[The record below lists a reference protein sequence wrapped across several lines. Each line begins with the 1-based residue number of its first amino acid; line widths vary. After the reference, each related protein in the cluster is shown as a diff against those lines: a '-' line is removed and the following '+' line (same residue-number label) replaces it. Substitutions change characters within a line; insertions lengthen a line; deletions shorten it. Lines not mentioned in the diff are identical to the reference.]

1 MEKPIDKKTNWMQI
15 IGLFGGIIAAILVY
29 IFFPSDAP
37 EIVNSMDAAKEAIA
51 KGKPLNTD
59 SMAIAAAVA
68 ILMGIWWMSE
78 AATLAVTALLPL
90 VLFPI
95 LGADT
100 FKNVAA
106 PYANDTIFLFMG
118 GFILALAM
126 QKWNL
131 HTRIAIGIV
140 LMVGTSPRRLIAGFM
155 VATGF
160 ITMWVNNTATTIMM
174 LPVGLSVLHLVEKL
188 RNAPISGTVEGDMKH
203 LDTISKQSTQG
214 GVVSTIAH
222 KAEDVIEKVKERT
235 AAFSTNFGISL
246 MLGIAYAATIG
257 STGTIVGSTS
267 TAFFVGHMQEVYGIE
282 IGFGEWMLMGLPL
295 SILMMGFCWFLLT
308 FVIFPPEMKEIPG
321 GKDVIHEEYRKL
333 GKITTA
339 EILVAIIFASGAFCW
354 IFLGFI
360 LRYFDI
366 RVTSLN
372 SLIAISMAVLFFL
385 IPANRSGE
393 RLIDW
398 TTAKT
403 LPWDMLILF
412 GGGLALSAQLSKTGL
427 SLWIGHLVQN
437 LSGMNIIL
445 IIVVVTALVIFL
457 TEIVSNTATAATF
470 IPIIAGVALGLGY
483 EGRDIMVVTIPV
495 TLAAIYAFM
504 LPVGTP
510 PNAIAYGSGFVR
522 MKDMI
527 KAGFWLNIAGIVI
540 ITLITCTMGMWAFG
554 LKFH

>member
-15 IGLFGGIIAAILVY
+15 IGLFSGIIAAILVY
-29 IFFPSDAP
+29 VFFPSDAA
-37 EIVNSMDAAKEAIA
+37 EIVNSMDAAKEAMA
-51 KGKPLNTD
+51 KGKSLNTEA
-59 SMAIAAAVA
+59 MAIAAAVA

-78 AATLAVTALLPL
+78 AVTLAVTALLPL

-131 HTRIAIGIV
+131 HTRIAIAIV
-140 LMVGTSPRRLIAGFM
+140 LMVGTSPRRLVAGFM
-155 VATGF
+155 LATGF
-160 ITMWVNNTATTIMM
+160 ITMWVNNTATAIMM

-188 RNAPISGTVEGDMKH
+188 RNTPISGTVEGDMKH
-203 LDTISKQSTQG
+203 LDEISQQSTQG

-222 KAEDVIEKVKERT
+222 KAEDVIDKVKERT
-235 AAFSTNFGISL
+235 TAFSTNFGISL

-295 SILMMGFCWFLLT
+295 SILMMTFCWFLLT
-308 FVIFPPEMKEIPG
+308 FVIFPPEMKDIPG
-321 GKDVIHEEYRKL
+321 GKEIIREEYRKL
-333 GKITTA
+333 GKINIA
-339 EILVAIIFASGAFCW
+339 EISVGIIFVSGAFCW

-360 LRYFDI
+360 LKYYDI
-366 RVTSLN
+366 KISSLN
-372 SLIAISMAVLFFL
+372 SLIAISMAILFFL

-398 TTAKT
+398 STAKK

-437 LSGMNIIL
+437 LSGMNVIL
-445 IIVVVTALVIFL
+445 IIVIVAALVIFL

-495 TLAAIYAFM
+495 TLAAIFAFM

-527 KAGFWLNIAGIVI
+527 KAGFWLNIAGIII

>member
-1 MEKPIDKKTNWMQI
+1 MKKSVDKKTNI
-15 IGLFGGIIAAILVY
+15 VKTLGLFGGVIAAILVY
-29 IFFPSDAP
+29 IFFPSDAS
-37 EIVNSMDAAKEAIA
+37 EVVNSMDAAKEAIA
-51 KGKPLNTD
+51 SGKPLNTD
-59 SMAIAAAVA
+59 YMAVAAAVA

-78 AATLAVTALLPL
+78 AAPLAATALLPL
-90 VLFPI
+90 VIFPI
-95 LGADT
+95 LGVDT
-100 FKNVAA
+100 FRNVTA
-106 PYANDTIFLFMG
+106 PYSNETIFLFMG

-126 QKWNL
+126 QKRNL

-140 LMVGTSPRRLIAGFM
+140 LLIGTSPRRLVAGFM
-155 VATGF
+155 IATGF

-174 LPVGLSVLHLVEKL
+174 LPVGLSVVHLVEKL
-188 RNAPISGTVEGDMKH
+188 RNAPISGTFEGDMKH
-203 LDTISKQSTQG
+203 LRPISKQSTQG
-214 GVVSTIAH
+214 GVVRAIVN
-222 KAEDVIEKVKERT
+222 KGEDVIEKVKIRT
-235 AAFSTNFGISL
+235 TKFSTNFAISL

-267 TAFFVGHMQEVYGIE
+267 TAFFVGHMQEIYGIE
-282 IGFGEWMLMGLPL
+282 IGFGEWMMMGIPL
-295 SILMMGFCWFLLT
+295 SIIMMTFCWFLLT

-321 GKDVIHEEYRKL
+321 GKDVIREEYRKL

-339 EILVAIIFASGAFCW
+339 EILVAIIFATGVFCW
-354 IFLGFI
+354 VFLGFI
-360 LRYFDI
+360 LKHFDI
-366 RVTSLN
+366 KVSSLN
-372 SLIAISMAVLFFL
+372 ALIAITMAVLFFL
-385 IPANRSGE
+385 IPANKSGE

-398 TTAKT
+398 ATAKT

-437 LSGMNIIL
+437 LDGMSIVL

-457 TEIVSNTATAATF
+457 TEVVSNTATAATF

-527 KAGFWLNIAGIVI
+527 KAGFWLNIAGIVV
-540 ITLITCTMGMWAFG
+540 ITLITCTVGMWAFG